1 MLRHIPDNLKTK
13 EMCDTAVHMEPGAI
27 MVLDGVLLR
36 FPLVQ
41 LILVPD
47 HIKTQKSSCLVEDVP
62 DRLLMQ
68 EMCDIALRMEP
79 WSLRIIPDYFKS
91 QEICDEAAARHPYML
106 ENVPDWFVRKQQ
118 IKPWD
123 DDYHDELI
131 KWYKGYQKRK
141 AQRSQIKKELMRI
154 AWHPSRWWDWRV
166 PEHEKKKTEKFWVQG
181 TGS

>member
-1 MLRHIPDNLKTK
+1 MWYCSAHRTRRDYGFRRGITSFSFSAAHS
-13 EMCDTAVHMEPGAI
+13 C
-27 MVLDGVLLR
+27 
-36 FPLVQ
+36 
-41 LILVPD
+41 
-47 HIKTQKSSCLVEDVP
+47 SWSCLVEDVP

-118 IKPWD
+118 IRPWD

-154 AWHPSRWWDWRV
+154 AWHPSRWWDWCV
-166 PEHEKKKTEKFWVQG
+166 PDDVKT
-181 TGS
+181 